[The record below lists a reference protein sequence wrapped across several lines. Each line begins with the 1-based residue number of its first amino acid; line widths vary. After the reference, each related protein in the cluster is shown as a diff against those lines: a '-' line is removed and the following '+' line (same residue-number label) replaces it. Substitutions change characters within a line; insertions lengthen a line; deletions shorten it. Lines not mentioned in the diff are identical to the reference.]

1 MSGERGRWNLTVKQ
15 AALEARAGVPS
26 NSYRQIRPGQPDG
39 DRLAS
44 PTLTQALRRPLP
56 GSRAASWAP

>member
-44 PTLTQALRRPLP
+44 PL
-56 GSRAASWAP
+56 